1 MKTEVDLSTG
11 ILVINEIREPLILET
26 KLKDRLILKEEEKG
40 TIIISILG
48 SDKWYK
54 TNIKE
59 GIFEEI

>member
-1 MKTEVDLSTG
+1 MKTEVDSSTG

-54 TNIKE
+54 ANIKE
-59 GIFEEI
+59 GIFEKI

>member
-54 TNIKE
+54 ANIKE
-59 GIFEEI
+59 GIFEKI